1 MSKVLFMIL
10 NDKVM
15 YLHQEDGD
23 HREWYLSLKQDP
35 NQFDQVIRGFISE
48 GKIVFYKGSN
58 FNYDEEVIQAAERYG
73 KEIRDYMKD
82 PHLEVWCGVVVQGFG
97 MKWEPI
103 MQLREEELSGV
114 SNILSNKEAIEK
126 ENQALKQVK
135 KHDSDLD
142 DGPMLKFKTNYSDPN
157 AIKRAVFVTIVVTVI
172 AAITK
177 IFMIS
182 VGIFH
187 LLKLFDLI
195 LLFGQFGCLG
205 YAIYCFQNQ
214 IPVGKYMGIG
224 ACIFLI
230 FSFNIIDIFMAVFY
244 FIFLLNQKPF
254 EKGLN
259 WILKI

>member
-10 NDKVM
+10 KDKVM

-103 MQLREEELSGV
+103 MQLREEELSAV

-126 ENQALKQVK
+126 ENQALKQ
-135 KHDSDLD
+135 
-142 DGPMLKFKTNYSDPN
+142 SDPN
-157 AIKRAVFVTIVVTVI
+157 TIKRAVFVTIVVTVI

-205 YAIYCFQNQ
+205 YSIYCFQNQ